1 MGKGNLFETV
11 KQTSLNC
18 FSSVLLSEKD
28 SKDKLV
34 WAAWGL
40 CYGNFDSQITKNYS
54 KRHICNH
61 SLLRMKEDDVSFK
74 SKVTWDIFWSKELE
88 KK

>member
-1 MGKGNLFETV
+1 MKKRNLFEVV
-11 KQTSLNC
+11 KQSSLNC

-40 CYGNFDSQITKNYS
+40 CYGNFDYQITKNYS
-54 KRHICNH
+54 KRHICSH

-74 SKVTWDIFWSKELE
+74 SKVT
-88 KK
+88 

>member
-1 MGKGNLFETV
+1 MGKGNLFEAV

-18 FSSVLLSEKD
+18 LSNVLLSEKD
-28 SKDKLV
+28 SEDKLV

-40 CYGNFDSQITKNYS
+40 CYGNFDYQITKNYS
-54 KRHICNH
+54 KRHICSH
-61 SLLRMKEDDVSFK
+61 SLQGMKENDVSFE
-74 SKVTWDIFWSKELE
+74 SKVTCDIFW